1 VHITMDIPHNWK
13 IRISIKHIGTQSI
26 YEDEDWMY
34 CGGYTKEE
42 VLRRITPVLRAK
54 EAMPKNKG
62 VQLIIK
68 ELWKDKPIHYLSD
81 EIINQICKVNM
92 PKFLEEKKA
101 QEHFEKNPPKYSK
114 PSNLSAPLY

>member
-1 VHITMDIPHNWK
+1 MDIPFTWK
-13 IRISIKHIGTQSI
+13 IRIEIKHIGAQSI
-26 YEDEDWMY
+26 YSDEDWIF
-34 CGGYTKEE
+34 CLGYDKEQ

-68 ELWKDKPIHYLSD
+68 EIYRDKPIHYLSD
-81 EIINQICKVNM
+81 EVISQIMKANM

-101 QEHFEKNPPKYSK
+101 QEHFEKHPPKYSK
-114 PSNLSAPLY
+114 PINLSPPLY